1 MAVCYAR
8 YAKKMADSKHSTRAQ
23 PTLYTT
29 PQYQTRLTPALR
41 ERYIAS
47 KGWHDVTFYDFIVQ
61 RAAEH
66 PERIVFSDETR
77 SLTYGQL
84 KEQVERCAAF
94 FKSIGIGAGDVVT
107 LQFPNRVEFPIVFF
121 SLELLG
127 AIANKISP
135 DFRRRE
141 VEYILRF
148 SKSKAFVCASN
159 FKGFDYA
166 AMIDDLR
173 PSLPGLT
180 TVIVSGPTSV
190 ANVHSLEQGL
200 AAFSPLSAT
209 DRVHMSPD
217 AVMRMAF
224 TSGTTGDPKGVM
236 HSFNS
241 TLYAAEVLNTEMHVT
256 ADDVLLIWLP
266 VGLNWGYLSLLQ
278 TVMSGARAVLMERFE
293 AKRALALIEQH
304 RASFIPT
311 APASLLAIMNVPDFK
326 KYDCSS
332 LRVVITGGAS
342 AAIETIRDYQTH
354 MKGHLLELYG
364 MLETGFHTFT
374 RFEDDPEK
382 VNGTIGRIVGQM
394 ELRLIDE
401 AGNDVP
407 YGAEGEIAAYGPSV
421 HLGYFN
427 NPSANKELFTED
439 DWFRTGDLG
448 KYVDQAG
455 NIMIVGRR
463 KEMINRGGK
472 KYFPR
477 EIEEFL
483 YALPAVLHAAIVGV
497 NDQRLGE
504 KNCLCIVL
512 KPGAQ
517 LSLDEVIASLKG
529 QVADYK
535 LPEMLEF
542 YDELPFTPT
551 GKIRRHVLT
560 ADVLARIQA
569 RSLSL

>member
-1 MAVCYAR
+1 MTSSTTS
-8 YAKKMADSKHSTRAQ
+8 ADGVQ
-23 PTLYTT
+23 LMTT
-29 PQYQTRLTPALR
+29 PQYKTRLTDALR
-41 ERYIAS
+41 ARYIGS
-47 KGWHDVTFYDFIVQ
+47 KGWHDVTFYSFIEKGA
-61 RAAEH
+61 REH
-66 PERIVFSDETR
+66 PDRLVFVDENR
-77 SLTYGQL
+77 SLTYAQL
-84 KEQVERCAAF
+84 KEQVDRCAAF
-94 FKSIGIGAGDVVT
+94 LKSIGIGPGDVVT
-107 LQFPNRVEFPIVFF
+107 MQFPNRVEFPIVFF
-121 SLELLG
+121 SLELIG

-148 SKSKAFVCASN
+148 SNSKAFVCASN

-166 AMIDDLR
+166 AMIDELR
-173 PSLPGLT
+173 PELPKLT
-180 TVIVSGPTSV
+180 TVVVSGDTLV
-190 ANVHSLEQGL
+190 KNVHSLEQGL
-200 AAFSPLSAT
+200 AAAAPISAA
-209 DRVHMSPD
+209 DRIHMSPD

-236 HSFNS
+236 HSFNT
-241 TLYAAEVLNTEMHVT
+241 TLYAAEVINSDMHVT
-256 ADDVLLIWLP
+256 KDEVLLIWLP

-278 TVMSGARAVLMERFE
+278 TVMAGARAVLMEKFQ
-293 AKRALALIEQH
+293 ATRALELIEKH
-304 RASFIPT
+304 RATFIPT
-311 APASLLAIMNVPDFK
+311 APASLLAILNVPDFQ
-326 KYDCSS
+326 KYDCTS
-332 LRVVITGGAS
+332 LRVVVTGGAS
-342 AAIETIRDYQTH
+342 AAIETIRDYQKH

-374 RFEDDPEK
+374 RFEDNPEK

-394 ELRLIDE
+394 ELRIIDE
-401 AGNDVP
+401 DGKDVP

-427 NPSANKELFTED
+427 NPNANKELFTDD

-455 NIMIVGRR
+455 NVMIVGRR

-483 YALPAVLHAAIVGV
+483 YAHPSILHAAIVGV
-497 NDQRLGE
+497 NDVRLGE
-504 KNCLCIVL
+504 KNCLCVVL
-512 KPGAQ
+512 KSEAK
-517 LSLDEVIASLKG
+517 LTLDDVTKMLKG

-560 ADVLARIQA
+560 ADVINRINAR
-569 RSLSL
+569 

>member
-1 MAVCYAR
+1 MTV
-8 YAKKMADSKHSTRAQ
+8 AQ
-23 PTLYTT
+23 FD
-29 PQYQTRLTPALR
+29 TRLTTQLR
-41 ERYIAS
+41 DRYIKTGAW
-47 KGWHDVTFYDFIVQ
+47 KDVTFYSCLER

-66 PERIVFSDETR
+66 PDRIVFVDERR
-77 SLTYGQL
+77 SLTYKEL
-84 KEQVERCAAF
+84 KEQVDRCAAF
-94 FKSIGIGAGDVVT
+94 FKSLGIGEGDVVT
-107 LQFPNRVEFPIVFF
+107 MQFPNRVEFPIVFF
-121 SLELLG
+121 SLELIG

-148 SKSKAFVCASN
+148 SNSKAFVCASS

-166 AMIDDLR
+166 AMIHDLR
-173 PSLPGLT
+173 PELPLLR
-180 TVIVSGPTSV
+180 TVVVSGDTTIPD
-190 ANVHSLEQGL
+190 VHSLEQGL
-200 AAFSPLSAT
+200 SSHEPISQAE
-209 DRVHMSPD
+209 RVTMDPD

-236 HSFNS
+236 HSFNT
-241 TLYAAEVLNTEMHVT
+241 TLYAIEVINSEMGVT
-256 ADDVLLIWLP
+256 SDEVILVWLP
-266 VGLNWGYLSLLQ
+266 VGLNWGYISLLQ
-278 TVMSGARAVLMERFE
+278 TVMAGCRAVLMERFDAE
-293 AKRALALIEQH
+293 RALQLIEKH
-304 RASFIPT
+304 CVTFIPT
-311 APASLLAIMNVPDFK
+311 APASLLAILNVPQFQ

-332 LRVVITGGAS
+332 LRVVVTGGAS
-342 AAIETIRDYQTH
+342 AAIETIKAYQQN

-374 RFEDDPEK
+374 RFEDDPQK
-382 VNGTIGRIVGQM
+382 VNGTIGRVVGQM
-394 ELRLIDE
+394 ELRIIDE
-401 AGNDVP
+401 DGKDVP
-407 YGAEGEIAAYGPSV
+407 YGSEGEIAAYGPSV

-427 NPSANKELFTED
+427 NPTANSELFTDD

-448 KYVDQAG
+448 KYVDDVG
-455 NIMIVGRR
+455 NVMIVGRR

-483 YALPAVLHAAIVGV
+483 YGHPSVLHVAIVGV
-497 NDQRLGE
+497 NDTRLGE
-504 KNCLCIVL
+504 KNCLCVVL
-512 KPGAQ
+512 KPGH
-517 LSLDEVIASLKG
+517 SLTLEDVIKMLKG

-560 ADVLARIQA
+560 ADVMARIKS
-569 RSLSL
+569 RV

>member
-1 MAVCYAR
+1 MA
-8 YAKKMADSKHSTRAQ
+8 MN
-23 PTLYTT
+23 LYTT
-29 PQYQTRLTPALR
+29 PQYKTRLTDALR
-41 ERYIAS
+41 KRYIAS
-47 KGWHDVTFYDFIVQ
+47 KGWHDITFFDFIAQ

-66 PERIVFSDETR
+66 PERTVFIDETR
-77 SLTYGQL
+77 SLTYGAL
-84 KEQVERCAAF
+84 KDQVERCAAF

-107 LQFPNRVEFPIVFF
+107 LQFPNRIEFPIVFF
-121 SLELLG
+121 SLELIG

-148 SKSKAFVCASN
+148 SNSKAFVCASS

-166 AMIDDLR
+166 AMIDELR
-173 PSLPGLT
+173 PSLPNLT
-180 TVIVSGPTSV
+180 TVVVSGETTV
-190 ANVHSLEQGL
+190 QNVYSLEQGL
-200 AAFSPLSAT
+200 TNTAPLSHA

-217 AVMRMAF
+217 AIMRMAF

-236 HSFNS
+236 HSFNT
-241 TLYAAEVLNTEMHVT
+241 TLYAAEVINAEMHVT
-256 ADDVLLIWLP
+256 PDEVLLIWLP

-278 TVMSGARAVLMERFE
+278 TIMIGAKAVLMERFQAE
-293 AKRALALIEQH
+293 RALMLIEKH
-304 RASFIPT
+304 RATFIPT

-332 LRVVITGGAS
+332 LRVVVTGGAS
-342 AAIETIRDYQTH
+342 AAIETIRDYQQH

-394 ELRLIDE
+394 ELRIIDE

-407 YGAEGEIAAYGPSV
+407 EGAEGEIAAYGPSV

-427 NPSANKELFTED
+427 NPNANKELFTDD

-455 NIMIVGRR
+455 NVMIVGRR

-483 YALPAVLHAAIVGV
+483 YALPSVLHAAIVGV
-497 NDQRLGE
+497 NDHRLGE
-504 KNCLCIVL
+504 KNCLCVVL
-512 KPGAQ
+512 KAGAQ
-517 LSLDEVIASLKG
+517 LTLAEVVASLKG

-560 ADVLARIQA
+560 ADVIARIQA
-569 RSLSL
+569 RSPSL

>member
-1 MAVCYAR
+1 MTV
-8 YAKKMADSKHSTRAQ
+8 AQ
-23 PTLYTT
+23 FE
-29 PQYQTRLTPALR
+29 TRLTTQLR
-41 ERYIAS
+41 DRYIKSGAW
-47 KGWHDVTFYDFIVQ
+47 KDVTFYNCLER

-66 PERIVFSDETR
+66 PDRIVFIDERR
-77 SLTYGQL
+77 SLTYKQL
-84 KEQVERCAAF
+84 KDQVDRCAAF
-94 FKSIGIGAGDVVT
+94 FKSLGIVEGDVVT
-107 LQFPNRVEFPIVFF
+107 MQFPNRVEFPIVFF
-121 SLELLG
+121 SLELIG

-148 SKSKAFVCASN
+148 SNSKAFVCASS

-173 PSLPGLT
+173 ADLPLLKTVVVSGDT
-180 TVIVSGPTSV
+180 TVP
-190 ANVHSLEQGL
+190 NVHSLEAGL
-200 AAFSPLSAT
+200 SSHEPIADSE
-209 DRVHMSPD
+209 RVAMDPD

-236 HSFNS
+236 HSFNT
-241 TLYAAEVLNTEMHVT
+241 TLYAIEVINSEMGVT
-256 ADDVLLIWLP
+256 SDEVILVWLP
-266 VGLNWGYLSLLQ
+266 VGLNWGYISLLQ
-278 TVMSGARAVLMERFE
+278 TVMAGCRAVLMERFDAE
-293 AKRALALIEQH
+293 RALQLIEKH
-304 RASFIPT
+304 RVTFIPT
-311 APASLLAIMNVPDFK
+311 APASLLAILNVPQFQ

-332 LRVVITGGAS
+332 LRVVVTGGAS
-342 AAIETIRDYQTH
+342 AAIETIKAYQQN

-374 RFEDDPEK
+374 RFEDDPQK
-382 VNGTIGRIVGQM
+382 VNGTIGRVVGQM
-394 ELRLIDE
+394 ELRIIDE
-401 AGNDVP
+401 DGKDVP
-407 YGAEGEIAAYGPSV
+407 YGSEGEIAAYGPSV

-427 NPSANKELFTED
+427 NPTANSELFTAD

-448 KYVDQAG
+448 KYVDDAG
-455 NIMIVGRR
+455 NVMIVGRR

-483 YALPAVLHAAIVGV
+483 YGHPSVLHVAIVGV
-497 NDQRLGE
+497 NDTRLGE
-504 KNCLCIVL
+504 KNCLCVVL
-512 KPGAQ
+512 KPGQ
-517 LSLDEVIASLKG
+517 SLTLDDVTKMLKG

-560 ADVLARIQA
+560 ADVMSRIKSRA
-569 RSLSL
+569 

>member
-1 MAVCYAR
+1 MTV
-8 YAKKMADSKHSTRAQ
+8 AQ
-23 PTLYTT
+23 FE
-29 PQYQTRLTPALR
+29 TRLTTQLR
-41 ERYIAS
+41 DRYIKSGAW
-47 KGWHDVTFYDFIVQ
+47 KDVTFYSCLER

-66 PERIVFSDETR
+66 PDRVVFVDERR
-77 SLTYGQL
+77 SLTYKEL
-84 KEQVERCAAF
+84 KEQVDRCAAF
-94 FKSIGIGAGDVVT
+94 FKSLGISEGDVVT
-107 LQFPNRVEFPIVFF
+107 MQFPNRVEFPIVFF
-121 SLELLG
+121 SLELIG

-148 SKSKAFVCASN
+148 SNSKAFVCASS

-166 AMIDDLR
+166 AMIHELRADL
-173 PSLPGLT
+173 PLLK
-180 TVIVSGPTSV
+180 TVVVSGDTTIP
-190 ANVHSLEQGL
+190 NVHSLEEGL
-200 AAFSPLSAT
+200 RSHEPIAHSE
-209 DRVHMSPD
+209 RVTMDPD

-241 TLYAAEVLNTEMHVT
+241 TLYAIEVINSEMGVT
-256 ADDVLLIWLP
+256 SDEVILVWLP
-266 VGLNWGYLSLLQ
+266 VGLNWGYISLLQ
-278 TVMSGARAVLMERFE
+278 TVMAGCRAVLMERFDAE
-293 AKRALALIEQH
+293 RALQLIEKH
-304 RASFIPT
+304 RVTFIPT
-311 APASLLAIMNVPDFK
+311 APASLLAILNVPQFQ

-332 LRVVITGGAS
+332 LRVVVTGGAS
-342 AAIETIRDYQTH
+342 AAIETIKAYQQN

-374 RFEDDPEK
+374 RFEDDPQK
-382 VNGTIGRIVGQM
+382 VNGTIGRVVGQM
-394 ELRLIDE
+394 ELRIIDE
-401 AGNDVP
+401 DGKDVP
-407 YGAEGEIAAYGPSV
+407 YGSEGEIAAYGPSV

-427 NPSANKELFTED
+427 NPTANSELFTAD

-448 KYVDQAG
+448 KYVDDVG
-455 NIMIVGRR
+455 NVMIVGRR

-483 YALPAVLHAAIVGV
+483 YGHPSVLHVAIVGV
-497 NDQRLGE
+497 NDTRLGE
-504 KNCLCIVL
+504 KNCLCVVL
-512 KPGAQ
+512 KPEH
-517 LSLDEVIASLKG
+517 SLTLDDVIKMLKG

-560 ADVLARIQA
+560 ADVMARIKS
-569 RSLSL
+569 RG